1 VSTPNRFGRLLRD
14 PLVHF
19 LLIGAAIYAAYGLL
33 DPAAEAEDA
42 ATITVSQGEIKSITE
57 QWTRLWNRPPTEA
70 ELAGALRTHVRTR
83 ILYKEALSMGLDRN
97 DQVIERRL
105 AQKIELLSRSLVVPE
120 PPSDEVLAAWYAEN
134 PDQFRAADT
143 YTLSQ
148 VFFDPD
154 LRGDSTSADA
164 AAALATLQ
172 AMDAVPEDL
181 SAYGDRG
188 IVGSYYAGRD
198 ETQLSRVFGGGFV
211 KQLVQLGPGR
221 WHGPVLSGYGTHLV
235 YVHHVVKAEPPALA
249 DIREQVQE
257 AWMLEQVEERS
268 AAFIDELIE
277 RYDVVV
283 EATEVPLTVPPE
295 TPVPAPSS
303 TPSTTPSTDTGE

>member
-1 VSTPNRFGRLLRD
+1 LDINPVSSPNRLGRLLRD

-33 DPAAEAEDA
+33 DPAAEEENG
-42 ATITVSQGEIKSITE
+42 ATITISQEEIESITE

-70 ELAGALRTHVRTR
+70 ELAGALRKHVRTR
-83 ILYKEALSMGLDRN
+83 ILYTEALAMGLDRN

-134 PDQFRAADT
+134 PDQFRTPDT
-143 YTLSQ
+143 YTFSQ

-154 LRGDSTSADA
+154 RRGDSTSADA

-188 IVGSYYAGRD
+188 IVSSYYAGRD
-198 ETQLSRVFGGGFV
+198 AFQLRKSLGGGFV
-211 KQLVQLGPGR
+211 NQLVQLEPGR

-235 YVHHVVKAEPPALA
+235 YVHAVVKPEPPALA
-249 DIREQVQE
+249 DIREQVQD

-283 EATEVPLTVPPE
+283 EATEVPLTVPP
-295 TPVPAPSS
+295 AQA
-303 TPSTTPSTDTGE
+303 GE

>member
-1 VSTPNRFGRLLRD
+1 MSSPNRFGRLLRD
-14 PLVHF
+14 PLIHF
-19 LLIGAAIYAAYGLL
+19 LLIGAAIYAAYGLV
-33 DPAAEAEDA
+33 DPAAEEENA
-42 ATITVSQGEIKSITE
+42 ATITISQEEIQSINE

-70 ELAGALRTHVRTR
+70 ELADMLRKHVRTR
-83 ILYKEALSMGLDRN
+83 ILYKEALAMGLDRN

-120 PPSDEVLAAWYAEN
+120 PPSDEVLTAWYAQNTE
-134 PDQFRAADT
+134 QFRAPDA

-154 LRGDSTSADA
+154 RRGDRTSEDA

-172 AMDAVPEDL
+172 AMGAVPEDL
-181 SAYGDRG
+181 SAYGDG
-188 IVGSYYAGRD
+188 GVVGSYYAGRD
-198 ETQLSRVFGGGFV
+198 RVELGKLFGGGFV
-211 KQLVQLGPGR
+211 NQLVQLEPGR

-235 YVHHVVKAEPPALA
+235 YVHQVVKPEPPALA
-249 DIREQVQE
+249 DIRDQVLE

-268 AAFIDELIE
+268 AAFIDDLIE

-283 EATEVPLTVPPE
+283 EATEVPLTVPPAA
-295 TPVPAPSS
+295 TSAQPGA
-303 TPSTTPSTDTGE
+303 

>member
-1 VSTPNRFGRLLRD
+1 
-14 PLVHF
+14 
-19 LLIGAAIYAAYGLL
+19 
-33 DPAAEAEDA
+33 
-42 ATITVSQGEIKSITE
+42 
-57 QWTRLWNRPPTEA
+57 
-70 ELAGALRTHVRTR
+70 VRTR
-83 ILYKEALSMGLDRN
+83 ILYKEALAMGLDRN

-105 AQKIELLSRSLVVPE
+105 AQKIELLSRSLVVPN
-120 PPSDEVLAAWYAEN
+120 PPAEEELAAWYTEN
-134 PDQFRAADT
+134 PEQFRAPDA

-154 LRGDSTSADA
+154 RRGDRTSEDA
-164 AAALATLQ
+164 AAALAALQ
-172 AMDAVPEDL
+172 AMGAVPEDL

-188 IVGSYYAGRD
+188 IVGNYYAGRD
-198 ETQLSRVFGGGFV
+198 STQLSKVFGSGFV
-211 KQLVQLGPGR
+211 HQLVQLEPGR

-235 YVHHVVKAEPPALA
+235 YVHAVIKSKPPPLA

-283 EATEVPLTVPPE
+283 EATEVALTTPPE
-295 TPVPAPSS
+295 SAATTPDAPS
-303 TPSTTPSTDTGE
+303 GRE